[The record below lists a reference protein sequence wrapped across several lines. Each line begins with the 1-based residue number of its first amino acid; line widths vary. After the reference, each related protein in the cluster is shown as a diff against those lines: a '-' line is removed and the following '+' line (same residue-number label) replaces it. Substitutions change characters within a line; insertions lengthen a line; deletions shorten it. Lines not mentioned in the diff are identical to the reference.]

1 MSVMS
6 DLIYFVSELYHI
18 IKDFLVK
25 NGKSSIF
32 PALYI
37 VGE

>member
-6 DLIYFVSELYHI
+6 DLVYFVSEVYHI

-25 NGKSSIF
+25 NGKWS
-32 PALYI
+32 
-37 VGE
+37 